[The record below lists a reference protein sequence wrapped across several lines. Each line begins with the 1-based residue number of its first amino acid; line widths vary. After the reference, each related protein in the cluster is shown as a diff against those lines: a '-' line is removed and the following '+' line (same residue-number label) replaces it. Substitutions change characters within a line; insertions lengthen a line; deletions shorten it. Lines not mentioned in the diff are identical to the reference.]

1 MYIVRSEYSADLSL
15 VCETMSPLSGFH
27 LTGGEQRI
35 HTPHTFGQC
44 GQKMGV
50 KQLVFFLIFCCLC
63 SALAEPQLSVT
74 GNAYQGSALFVR
86 LTGEKQPEISLGNR
100 SYPVT
105 GKAGSWETVL
115 PLSTDCPPSMNLVV
129 KTPEQTWNRRVA
141 VKTRHYG
148 HQSIQ
153 ISAATLASYDEP
165 QNKADDAAIL
175 KSLEEDREP
184 RHFAANFDYPVTA
197 PQTTGFGLKRTYNG
211 WRKGWHKGLDLAGW
225 EGEPVKAPADG
236 VVLHTARGVVNGNTV
251 VLSHGAGVGTV
262 YLHLNSIQVRPG
274 QTVTRGQAIGTV
286 GGTGGFAPHLHWEAR
301 VHGVPVNP
309 KLFFNL
315 PDSWIS
321 S

>member
-1 MYIVRSEYSADLSL
+1 MKQCVPILLTLFLLSP
-15 VCETMSPLSGFH
+15 V
-27 LTGGEQRI
+27 
-35 HTPHTFGQC
+35 
-44 GQKMGV
+44 
-50 KQLVFFLIFCCLC
+50 
-63 SALAEPQLSVT
+63 LAQSQLSVT

-86 LTGEKQPEISLGNR
+86 VTGEEKPEVSLGDTD
-100 SYPVT
+100 YPVT
-105 GKAGSWETVL
+105 GGAGRWETVL
-115 PLSTDCPPSMNLVV
+115 PLATECPSSVTLVV
-129 KTPEQTWNRRVA
+129 KTPEQTWNRNVV
-141 VKTRHYG
+141 VKSRSYG

-153 ISAATLASYDEP
+153 ISPSTLASYDKP

-175 KSLEEDREP
+175 KSLEEDRES
-184 RHFAANFDYPVTA
+184 RRFEADFDYPVKA

-211 WRKGWHKGLDLAGW
+211 WRKGWHKGLDLAGR

-309 KLFFNL
+309 KLFFHL
-315 PDSWIS
+315 PDSWVNS
-321 S
+321 